1 MHGRYPLP
9 HEGALSE
16 SPKEIGKEIRKPRAF
31 GGMVGGEPKALSTMG
46 ACSFRSARTCLN
58 ELRVPRYPPWELL
71 PEPAYP
77 HATPLDGVEV
87 PRASTG

>member
-1 MHGRYPLP
+1 MRELCQR
-9 HEGALSE
+9 ARV
-16 SPKEIGKEIRKPRAF
+16 EIGTEIREPRAF

-46 ACSFRSARTCLN
+46 PCAFRSARTCLN
-58 ELRVPRYPPWELL
+58 ELCVPRYPPWELL
-71 PEPAYP
+71 PELAYP

>member
-1 MHGRYPLP
+1 MRELCQR
-9 HEGALSE
+9 ARV
-16 SPKEIGKEIRKPRAF
+16 EIGIEIRKTLCAF

-58 ELRVPRYPPWELL
+58 ELRVPRCPPWELL